1 MVETP
6 CLDSEAL
13 SELREVMEDEFDILI
28 QTYVEDSRHRIESL
42 RQALDAG
49 DPTALSR
56 AAHSFKGSCF
66 NIGVMLL
73 GGFEPEQAYIVHF
86 ISIAIGHFNHSNIK
100 ISWGPLKYI
109 FNNHFF

>member
-66 NIGVMLL
+66 NIGVMRL
-73 GGFEPEQAYIVHF
+73 GELCLQVETLAKSGDLDGGTALIDTIESEFRLVNQRLSEI
-86 ISIAIGHFNHSNIK
+86 
-100 ISWGPLKYI
+100 
-109 FNNHFF
+109 